1 MSMDISKYDFQFQ
14 EIKELAEKTKEQTRN
29 AIRKEDVLR
38 LAIQDRILGII
49 DNEELEKIA
58 KESDH
63 ISGKCASARMRL
75 YEWCKLFLDIREE
88 LMHLVSNADY
98 ATAELDT
105 MVNIAR
111 IFSDIK
117 KITKED

>member
-1 MSMDISKYDFQFQ
+1 MSMGISKYDFQFQ

-29 AIRKEDVLR
+29 AIRQEDVLR
-38 LAIQDRILGII
+38 LAIQDRILGTI

-63 ISGKCASARMRL
+63 ISGECASARMRL
-75 YEWCKLFLDIREE
+75 YECCKLFSDIREE

-105 MVNIAR
+105 AVNIAR
-111 IFSDIK
+111 IFSDIEK
-117 KITKED
+117 FTKED